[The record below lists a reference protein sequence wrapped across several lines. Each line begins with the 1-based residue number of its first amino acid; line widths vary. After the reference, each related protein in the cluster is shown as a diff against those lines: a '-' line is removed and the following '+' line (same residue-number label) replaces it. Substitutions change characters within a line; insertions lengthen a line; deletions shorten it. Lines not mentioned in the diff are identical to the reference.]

1 LLLRAAAL
9 LHDIGK
15 YVSMRSHSLYSYELL
30 MATDIL
36 GFDERDK
43 KIIAMAAYYH
53 AHNVFEE
60 NKQEIVQPEPELL
73 PIIAKVS
80 AIIRLA
86 DAMDRSYKQK
96 IKSCRVVVK
105 QDGIVIKV
113 TSKEDLTLEEWTF
126 ASKAAMFEEVYG
138 LKIRLERVA
147 E

>member
-1 LLLRAAAL
+1 LRAAAL

-15 YVSMRSHSLYSYELL
+15 YVSMRSHSLYSYQLI
-30 MATDIL
+30 MGMDIL
-36 GFDERDK
+36 GFNERDK

-60 NKQEIVQPEPELL
+60 VGAKVLQPEPELL
-73 PIIAKVS
+73 PIIAKIS
-80 AIIRLA
+80 SIIRLA
-86 DAMDRSYKQK
+86 DAMDRSYQQK
-96 IKSCRVVVK
+96 IRSCKVVVK
-105 QDGIVIKV
+105 APDITIRV

-138 LKIRLERVA
+138 LKIHLERVNA